1 MRASLIW
8 HAFKDRMALS
18 RTQIPKPENHQDFE
32 RQCAVLWSAKLKD
45 PNLQRLGRSGQ
56 NQHGLDIIGIR
67 DDDPRKRVGIQCK
80 LKNGNGKLTEKEVRR
95 EFEAALAIKPPLT
108 EFHIVTTADRDAEIQ
123 LFADQLAVEQMDA
136 GRKIRFIIWGWQAIT
151 DELGQYPDALL
162 AFDDS
167 YGVFG
172 QQTMAAVNKGIDLQ
186 QAGQEKLLAAISEIQ
201 SAIKTQSPADT
212 TVEVALAIEKHLDA
226 EIDGYRDANKGGQRR
241 IALGQFTALL
251 ERVQR
256 DGVSGRILFRIK
268 ANIGSCHLLL
278 GNEEEGIKWLLEA
291 FDHAPLEPKAIAN
304 KAYAHLLMEDW
315 DTVLAMGRENLKS
328 ETADEMLSSYVIQ
341 AARFSG
347 FTGDPL
353 TLVPTKDREAAGVL
367 LAMALF
373 QRSKPGED
381 WKTLSRTLAERF
393 PEERLA
399 RQLAAE
405 ADLDDVVGDNNYVDH
420 VSLTESDLEKLK
432 RSSITLAELWDEVKA
447 EDNRLDE
454 SQIAICGNLILS
466 YRVLGDHVSAMVIVR
481 EMLAIPDLDDGS
493 TLRAAAAAMEAGDHP
508 AVEEILPRLPASPS
522 RNLLVLQM
530 AVLKGDWDTLAKLD
544 PDNEEAYPPTEWILC
559 RTAIRLGQLWR
570 IPDEERIPQLA
581 KLIQDVEKHPRAS
594 IITAQYCANRRQ
606 PGLAEKAW
614 VNARSNIDDR
624 SHIASRM
631 MVAIYAYRN
640 RYWSDTASLLIGHIA
655 VDRDSEELK
664 ALAGSLVQERPIK
677 QRAVEFFTGLPA
689 EVRSSAH
696 YRYLEGLMEFNRGN
710 LASAELIF
718 SADMD
723 ASPRLELLL
732 MMIMILR
739 RQNRSTEIP
748 PLLAHFDIEA
758 LDGTPIEKMR
768 MAEELR
774 RAGHERA
781 AIEMAYPVLR
791 ANLNDEAVNLSYAIL
806 VFSME
811 HFGDIVRADTAEV
824 GTWVQLSGSNGKDFD
839 FVIEEGA
846 NDPSGGYLS
855 PTHKLAA
862 ETMGKAAGDTISIP
876 QQIGDQITWRIK
888 EIKHRFLHAFHD
900 VLANFQTKFPTSKGL
915 FAFTMNDGDLSPV
928 LDVVRR
934 FAERGEKAI
943 DLYVKSRIPFQLV
956 AGMFNENP
964 INIAGGIV
972 EADEDVST
980 CLGID
985 PEREAAYALIR
996 NSNRRGVV
1004 LDAHAAWTAA
1014 TLDVLDI
1021 IEASLGPI
1029 YLPQSALDNL
1039 ITFRGF
1045 DDIKRSSS
1053 LTLFHRG
1060 GETFRREHTQES
1072 VEAREHYISLQIA
1085 KIEKACVVAP
1095 VAAPNDITPLES
1107 MILEKCGERVL
1118 DPIYLCTDGRVLLS
1132 EDLRYR
1138 QFAKEMRVEGLWLQV
1153 ILMEARGR
1161 GAISAQRYAD
1171 AVVNLAILRHGP
1183 VAIDAPLIRSV
1194 IDRDPSGDLRTLD
1207 ALARY
1212 IGSRGADYISH
1223 TAVVQEFIDATANDR
1238 SLDRLVRQ
1246 RSISIL
1252 LRKLI
1257 RHTGD
1262 KWPLLIEMLEEQAG
1276 FADREYLTGWLK
1288 GHFLNPAI
1296 IYALR
1301 RRVSAIV
1308 VQKALA
1314 ASRLGADTSPQQALL
1329 ETRGASAPALLPP
1342 RSPRSS
1348 GRPDLPPRKRR
1359 SKRRR

>member
-1 MRASLIW
+1 
-8 HAFKDRMALS
+8 MALS

-80 LKNGNGKLTEKEVRR
+80 LKSGNGKLTEKEVRN
-95 EFEAALAIKPPLT
+95 EFEAALTIQPPLT
-108 EFHIVTTADRDAEIQ
+108 EFHIVTTADRDTEIQ
-123 LFADQLAVEQMDA
+123 LFADKLAIEQMDA

-172 QQTMAAVNKGIDLQ
+172 RQTVDAVNRGIDLQ

-201 SAIKTQSPADT
+201 SAIKTQSPVDT

-241 IALGQFTALL
+241 IALAQFTALL

-268 ANIGSCHLLL
+268 ANIGTCHLRL

-291 FDHAPLEPKAIAN
+291 YDHAPLEPKAIAN

-315 DTVLAMGRENLKS
+315 DTVLAMGRENLES
-328 ETADEMLSSYVIQ
+328 ETADEMLSSHVIQ

-347 FTGDPL
+347 FSGDPL
-353 TLVPTKDREAAGVL
+353 TLVPPKDREAAGVL
-367 LAMALF
+367 LAVALF

-381 WKTLSRTLAERF
+381 WKTFSRTLAQRF

-405 ADLDDVVGDNNYVDH
+405 ADLDDVLAHSDYIDP
-420 VSLTESDLEKLK
+420 VSFTENDLQKLK
-432 RSSITLAELWDEVKA
+432 RSSLTLAELWQEVKA
-447 EDNRLDE
+447 EDKKLDE
-454 SQIAICGNLILS
+454 AEIATCGNLILS
-466 YRVLGDHVSAMVIVR
+466 YRVLGDHASAMVIVR
-481 EMLAIPDLDDGS
+481 EMLAIPDLDDDS
-493 TLRAAAAAMEAGDHP
+493 MLRAAAAAMEAGDHP
-508 AVEEILPRLPASPS
+508 TVEEILPKLPASPS
-522 RNLLVLQM
+522 RNLLFLQI
-530 AVLKGDWDTLAKLD
+530 AVLKGDWDAVAKLD
-544 PDNEEAYPPTEWILC
+544 PDDEEAYPPTERVLC
-559 RTAIRLGQLWR
+559 RTAIRLGRLWR
-570 IPDEERIPQLA
+570 VPDEERVPQLA
-581 KLIQDVEKHPRAS
+581 KLIEDVEKHPRAS
-594 IITAQYCANRRQ
+594 IMTAQYCASIRQ
-606 PGLAEKAW
+606 PALAEKAW
-614 VNARSNIDDR
+614 VNARSNIDDT

-631 MVAIYAYRN
+631 MVAIYASRN
-640 RYWSDTASLLIGHIA
+640 GYWTDTASLLMGHVA
-655 VDRDSEELK
+655 VDRDSEELR

-677 QRAVEFFTGLPA
+677 QRAIAFFQVLPA

-710 LASAELIF
+710 LPSAELIF
-718 SADMD
+718 SADME

-739 RQNRSTEIP
+739 RQNRGTEIP
-748 PLLAHFDIEA
+748 TLLARFDVA
-758 LDGTPIEKMR
+758 GLDGTPLEKMR
-768 MAEELR
+768 IAEELR
-774 RAGHERA
+774 RAGHERT

-791 ANLNDEAVNLSYAIL
+791 ANPNDEAVNLSYAIL

-811 HFGDIVRADTAEV
+811 HFGDVVGTDTADV
-824 GTWVQLSGSNGKDFD
+824 GTWVQLSGTHDKEFD

-846 NDPSGGYLS
+846 DDPSGGYLS
-855 PTHKLAA
+855 PTHALAA
-862 ETMGKAAGDTISIP
+862 EVIGKSVGDTISIP
-876 QQIGDQITWRIK
+876 QQIGDQITWTIK

-915 FAFTMNDGDLSPV
+915 FAFTMNEGDLSPV
-928 LDVVRR
+928 LDMVRR

-943 DLYVKSRIPFQLV
+943 DLYVKSPIPFQLV
-956 AGMFNENP
+956 AGMFDENP
-964 INIAGGIV
+964 IAFAGSIV
-972 EADEDVST
+972 EADEDIRT
-980 CLGID
+980 CMGID
-985 PEREAAYALIR
+985 PEREAAHALIR

-1029 YLPQSALDNL
+1029 YLPQSALDSL
-1039 ITFRGF
+1039 LTFRGF
-1045 DDIKRSSS
+1045 DDIRNSPS
-1053 LTLFHRG
+1053 LTLIHRD
-1060 GETFRREHTQES
+1060 GETFRREHTPES
-1072 VEAREHYISLQIA
+1072 LEAREQYISQQIE
-1085 KIEKACVVAP
+1085 KIEKACIVSP

-1107 MILEKCGERVL
+1107 MILEQSGEKVF

-1138 QFAKEMRVEGLWLQV
+1138 QFAKEMRVEGLWLQAL
-1153 ILMEARGR
+1153 LMEARGR
-1161 GAISAQRYAD
+1161 GAISAERYAD

-1194 IDRDPSGDLRTLD
+1194 IDHDHSGDLRTLD

-1212 IGSRGADYISH
+1212 IGSRGADYMSH
-1223 TAVVQEFIDATANDR
+1223 TAVVQEFIDSTADDK
-1238 SLDRLVRQ
+1238 SVDRLVRQ

-1257 RHTGD
+1257 RHTD
-1262 KWPLLIEMLEEQAG
+1262 YKWPLLIEMVEEQLG
-1276 FADREYLTGWLK
+1276 FDDRKYLIGWLK
-1288 GHFLNPAI
+1288 GHFLDPAI
-1296 IYALR
+1296 VYAVR
-1301 RRVSAIV
+1301 RRVDV
-1308 VQKALA
+1308 
-1314 ASRLGADTSPQQALL
+1314 
-1329 ETRGASAPALLPP
+1329 PP
-1342 RSPRSS
+1342 II
-1348 GRPDLPPRKRR
+1348 
-1359 SKRRR
+1359 

>member
-32 RQCAVLWSAKLKD
+32 RQCAILWSEKLKD

-80 LKNGNGKLTEKEVRR
+80 LKSGNGKLTEKEVLR
-95 EFEAALAIKPPLT
+95 EFQAALAIKPPLT
-108 EFHIVTTADRDAEIQ
+108 EFHIVTTADRDTEIQ
-123 LFADQLAVEQMDA
+123 LFADRLAVEQMDA

-151 DELGQYPDALL
+151 DELGRYPDALL

-172 QQTMAAVNKGIDLQ
+172 QQTVAAVNKGIDLQ
-186 QAGQEKLLAAISEIQ
+186 QEGEKKVLAALAEMHS
-201 SAIKTQSPADT
+201 SIKMQAPADT
-212 TVEVALAIEKHLDA
+212 TVELALAIEKYLDA

-241 IALGQFTALL
+241 IALTQFTALL

-256 DGVSGRILFRIK
+256 ESVSGRILFRIK

-278 GNEEEGIKWLLEA
+278 GNEAEGIKWLLEA
-291 FDHAPLEPKAIAN
+291 YDHAPLEPKAIAN

-315 DTVLAMGRENLKS
+315 ETVLAMGRENLKS
-328 ETADEMLSSYVIQ
+328 ETADEMLSSHVIQ

-347 FTGDPL
+347 FSDDPL
-353 TLVPTKDREAAGVL
+353 TLVPPKDREVACVL
-367 LAMALF
+367 LAVALF

-405 ADLDDVVGDNNYVDH
+405 ADLDDVIGDNDYINH
-420 VSLTESDLEKLK
+420 VSLTEGDLEKLK
-432 RSSITLAELWDEVKA
+432 RSSLTLAELWQEVKA
-447 EDNRLDE
+447 EDKKLDE
-454 SQIAICGNLILS
+454 AEIAICGNLMLS
-466 YRVLGDHVSAMVIVR
+466 YRVLGDHASAMIIVR
-481 EMLAIPDLDDGS
+481 EMLAIPDLDDDS
-493 TLRAAAAAMEAGDHP
+493 VLRAAAAAMEAGDHP
-508 AVEEILPRLPASPS
+508 AVEEILPRLPASSS
-522 RNLLVLQM
+522 RNLLFLQM

-544 PDNEEAYPPTEWILC
+544 PDDEEAYPPTERILC

-570 IPDEERIPQLA
+570 LRDEESIPQLA
-581 KLIQDVEKHPRAS
+581 KVIQDVEKHPRAS
-594 IITAQYCANRRQ
+594 IITAQYCANKRQ
-606 PGLAEKAW
+606 PALAEKAW

-631 MVAIYAYRN
+631 MVAMYAYRH
-640 RYWSDTASLLIGHIA
+640 RYWSDTASLLIEHIA
-655 VDRDSEELK
+655 VDRDSEELR

-677 QRAVEFFTGLPA
+677 QRATAFFAGLPA

-710 LASAELIF
+710 LPSAELIF

-739 RQNRSTEIP
+739 RQNRGTEIP
-748 PLLAHFDIEA
+748 PLLARFDIET

-768 MAEELR
+768 IAEELR

-781 AIEMAYPVLR
+781 AIGMAYPVLR

-811 HFGDIVRADTAEV
+811 HFGDTIGTNGVDV
-824 GTWVQLSGSNGKDFD
+824 GTWVQLSGSHGKDFD

-846 NDPSGGYLS
+846 DDPSGGYLS

-862 ETMGKAAGDTISIP
+862 EAIGKAVGDTISIP
-876 QQIGDQITWRIK
+876 QQIGDHITWTIK
-888 EIKHRFLHAFHD
+888 EVKHRYLHAFHD
-900 VLANFQTKFPTSKGL
+900 ILANFQTKFPSSKGL
-915 FAFTMNDGDLSPV
+915 FAFAMKEDDLSPV
-928 LDVVRR
+928 LDMVRR
-934 FAERGEKAI
+934 LAERSEKAI
-943 DLYVKSRIPFQLV
+943 DLYVKARIPFQLV
-956 AGMFNENP
+956 AAVFHENP

-972 EADEDVST
+972 EADEDIST

-1029 YLPQSALDNL
+1029 YLPQSSLDNL

-1045 DDIKRSSS
+1045 GDIKKSPSM
-1053 LTLFHRG
+1053 TLFHRG
-1060 GETFRREHTQES
+1060 GETFRREHTQEY
-1072 VEAREHYISLQIA
+1072 VEAREQYISQQIE
-1085 KIEKACVVAP
+1085 KIEKTCIVAP
-1095 VAAPNDITPLES
+1095 VAAPNDITPFES
-1107 MILEKCGERVL
+1107 MILEECGERVF

-1138 QFAKEMRVEGLWLQV
+1138 QFAKEMRVEGLWLQA

-1171 AVVNLAILRHGP
+1171 AVVNLAILRHDP

-1194 IDRDPSGDLRTLD
+1194 IDHDPSGDLRTLD

-1212 IGSRGADYISH
+1212 IGSRGADYVSH
-1223 TAVVQEFIDATANDR
+1223 TAVVQEFINATANDR

-1262 KWPLLIEMLEEQAG
+1262 DWPLPIAMLEEQLG
-1276 FADREYLTGWLK
+1276 FDDRTYLIGWLK

-1296 IYALR
+1296 VYALR
-1301 RRVSAIV
+1301 RRVSAFV
-1308 VQKALA
+1308 VQQTLA
-1314 ASRLGADTSPQQALL
+1314 ASRHGAATSSQQALL
-1329 ETRGASAPALLPP
+1329 DTRGAPAPALQSP

-1348 GRPDLPPRKRR
+1348 GRPDLPPSKRR

>member
-8 HAFKDRMALS
+8 HAVKDRMALS

-32 RQCAVLWSAKLKD
+32 RQCAVFWSAKLKD

-80 LKNGNGKLTEKEVRR
+80 LKSGNAKLTEREVRK
-95 EFEAALAIKPPLT
+95 EFEAALVINPPLM
-108 EFHIVTTADRDAEIQ
+108 EFHIVTTADRDTEIQ
-123 LFADQLAVEQMDA
+123 LFADQLAIEQMDA

-172 QQTMAAVNKGIDLQ
+172 QQTLAAVEKGIDLQ
-186 QAGQEKLLAAISEIQ
+186 QAGQEKILAAISEM
-201 SAIKTQSPADT
+201 AIKTQSPVDT
-212 TVEVALAIEKHLDA
+212 TVEVALAIERHLDA
-226 EIDGYRDANKGGQRR
+226 EIDGYRDANNGGQRK
-241 IALGQFTALL
+241 IALAQFTALL

-256 DGVSGRILFRIK
+256 EGVSGRILFRIK
-268 ANIGSCHLLL
+268 ANIGTCHLRL
-278 GNEEEGIKWLLEA
+278 GNEEEGVKWLLESY
-291 FDHAPLEPKAIAN
+291 DHAPLEPKAIAN
-304 KAYAHLLMEDW
+304 KAYAHLLKEDW
-315 DTVLAMGRENLKS
+315 ETVLEMGRENLKS
-328 ETADEMLSSYVIQ
+328 ETADEMLSSHVIQ

-347 FTGDPL
+347 FAGDPL
-353 TLVPTKDREAAGVL
+353 TLVPPKDRETAGVL
-367 LAMALF
+367 LAVALF

-381 WKTLSRTLAERF
+381 WKTLSRSLAERF

-405 ADLDDVVGDNNYVDH
+405 ADLDDVLGHGDYIDH
-420 VSLTESDLEKLK
+420 LSFPENDLEKLK
-432 RSSITLAELWDEVKA
+432 RSSLTLAELWQEVKA
-447 EDNRLDE
+447 EDKKLDE
-454 SQIAICGNLILS
+454 AEIAICGNLMLS
-466 YRVLGDHVSAMVIVR
+466 HRVLGDHASAMVIVR
-481 EMLAIPDLDDGS
+481 EMLAIPDLDDDS
-493 TLRAAAAAMEAGDHP
+493 MLRAAAAAMEAGDHP
-508 AVEEILPRLPASPS
+508 TVEEILPRLPASPP
-522 RNLLVLQM
+522 RNLIFLQM
-530 AVLKGDWDTLAKLD
+530 AVLKGDWDALAKLD
-544 PDNEEAYPPTEWILC
+544 PDDEEAYPPTERVLC
-559 RTAIRLGQLWR
+559 RTAIRLGQLSR
-570 IPDEERIPQLA
+570 VPDEERVPQLA

-606 PGLAEKAW
+606 PALAEKAW

-631 MVAIYAYRN
+631 MVAMYASRN
-640 RYWSDTASLLIGHIA
+640 RYWTDTASLLIGHIA
-655 VDRDSEELK
+655 EDRDSEELR

-677 QRAVEFFTGLPA
+677 QRAIAFFEGLPA

-710 LASAELIF
+710 LPSAELIF

-739 RQNRSTEIP
+739 RQNRGTEIP
-748 PLLAHFDIEA
+748 PLLARFDIEA
-758 LDGTPIEKMR
+758 LNGAPIEKMR
-768 MAEELR
+768 IAEELR

-791 ANLNDEAVNLSYAIL
+791 ANPNDEAVNLSYAIL

-811 HFGDIVRADTAEV
+811 HFGDTVRADTADV
-824 GTWVQLSGSNGKDFD
+824 GTWVQLSGSHGKDFD

-846 NDPSGGYLS
+846 DDPSGGYLS
-855 PTHKLAA
+855 PTHALAA
-862 ETMGKAAGDTISIP
+862 EVIGKAVGDTISIP
-876 QQIGDQITWRIK
+876 QRIGDQTTWTIK

-900 VLANFQTKFPTSKGL
+900 VLANFRTKFPTSTGL
-915 FAFTMNDGDLSPV
+915 FAFTMKEGDLSPV
-928 LDVVRR
+928 LDMVRR

-956 AGMFNENP
+956 AGVFDENP
-964 INIAGGIV
+964 IAFAGGIV
-972 EADEDVST
+972 EADEDIRT
-980 CLGID
+980 CMGID

-1014 TLDVLDI
+1014 TLDVLDV
-1021 IEASLGPI
+1021 IEASLGCI
-1029 YLPQSALDNL
+1029 YLPQSVLDSL
-1039 ITFRGF
+1039 IAFRGF
-1045 DDIKRSSS
+1045 GDIRKSRSM
-1053 LTLFHRG
+1053 TLFHRD

-1072 VEAREHYISLQIA
+1072 VEAREQYISQQIE
-1085 KIEKACVVAP
+1085 KIEKACIVAP
-1095 VAAPNDITPLES
+1095 VAAPNDMTPFES
-1107 MILEKCGERVL
+1107 MVLEECGERVF

-1138 QFAKEMRVEGLWLQV
+1138 EFAKEMRVGGLWLQAL
-1153 ILMEARGR
+1153 LMEARGR

-1171 AVVNLAILRHGP
+1171 AVVDLAILRHGP
-1183 VAIDAPLIRSV
+1183 VAIDVPLIRSV

-1212 IGSRGADYISH
+1212 IGSRGADYMSH
-1223 TAVVQEFIDATANDR
+1223 TAVVQEFIDSTANDK
-1238 SLDRLVRQ
+1238 SVDRLVRQ

-1257 RHTGD
+1257 RHTD
-1262 KWPLLIEMLEEQAG
+1262 HKWPLLIEMLEEQLG
-1276 FADREYLTGWLK
+1276 FDDRKYLIGWLK
-1288 GHFLNPAI
+1288 GHFLDPAI
-1296 IYALR
+1296 VYAVR
-1301 RRVSAIV
+1301 RRVSGYV
-1308 VQKALA
+1308 VQQTLA
-1314 ASRLGADTSPQQALL
+1314 ASRLGADTSPEPTLPSNDGD
-1329 ETRGASAPALLPP
+1329 RAPALARPYRP
-1342 RSPRSS
+1342 KQASR
-1348 GRPDLPPRKRR
+1348 RPDLPPSKRR
-1359 SKRRR
+1359 SRRRK